1 MKDDMKLLLIVVT
14 IFLAIMVGVLVWM
27 RVDLGKEVF
36 YIGMSF
42 TMGMITATVL
52 FVAAM
57 FMGRIAQKSDNS
69 EIAMAGVGKMIL
81 EMESRRLQS
90 EQRWLGQIAD
100 QRQAP
105 PADDGWGAPL
115 PTSFNFGQTVEAKPG
130 LNGHNGN
137 GRQTANSNGASNG
150 NGYHG

>member
-1 MKDDMKLLLIVVT
+1 MKEDMKLLLIVVT
-14 IFLAIMVGVLVWM
+14 IFLALMVGVLVWM

-42 TMGMITATVL
+42 TAGIVTATVL

-105 PADDGWGAPL
+105 PADDGWGAAL
-115 PTSFNFGQTVEAKPG
+115 PTSFNFGQTVEAPKSA
-130 LNGHNGN
+130 NGHNGN
-137 GRQTANSNGASNG
+137 GRAPVSSNGHNG

>member
-1 MKDDMKLLLIVVT
+1 MKLLAVVVT
-14 IFLAIMVGVLVWM
+14 IFLAIMVGVLIWM
-27 RVDLGKEVF
+27 RGEFGKETF
-36 YIGMSF
+36 YVGLSF
-42 TMGMITATVL
+42 TAGMVTATVL

-100 QRQAP
+100 QRQAA
-105 PADDGWGAPL
+105 PADDGWGVPL
-115 PTSFNFGQTVEAKPG
+115 PTSFSFGQTVEAKPSRDG
-130 LNGHNGN
+130 D
-137 GRQTANSNGASNG
+137 NSNGRRWLNSNG